1 MNELGFRE
9 LTLLNEYRSPQ
20 NDVVQELFIPALS
33 CAKIYKRSVGFF
45 SSTSLVEITKGITEL
60 VKNKGQIQIVASP
73 KLSDEDIDAI
83 RAGYEKRSEII
94 ERRLLGE
101 LDVEETDYFRNAR
114 LNLLA
119 NLIANGF
126 LSLKIAFIDSGNEV
140 GIYHE
145 KLGVFEDFDGRKIAF
160 DGSMNE
166 SRTAMR
172 YNYESV
178 NVYCD
183 WKPEDKERAQS
194 KIKAF
199 ENIWNN
205 TEQKLTVVDFPSVTS
220 KILEK
225 YKRQDID
232 FSVPNWDKGFTE
244 PVPSNVHESSPE
256 YRTDEEKSISFDM
269 LREYQKEAINT
280 WMAKGCCG
288 IYDMATGT
296 GKTLTALFSLD
307 CLRKRNSGNLS
318 VVILCP
324 YIHLVTQWLEDIE
337 KFNIKPIVAFG
348 SSPQKDWKERL
359 KRAVDKRNF
368 CDNERG
374 FFCLVSTIATFKS
387 DFVQGVLAKNRKPI
401 LLIADEAHNLGA
413 QDAIKYLERMN
424 FMYKLALSATIDRH
438 MDEFGTKF
446 LHSYFGEKCIE
457 YGLKEAID
465 AGYLVPYEYIPVV
478 VTLDSNE
485 RDAYIGFTK
494 QMAGEVRISPKT
506 HKKCLSE
513 YGKKLAIARSRLIAG
528 AKSKIKNLIQRIEPY
543 RDKDKIL
550 IYCGATKYNED
561 VYGIDIDEKDDVR
574 QIEVIAERLYDLYG
588 MQIAKFTAEESSEE
602 RLSIISRFE
611 NKILQAVVAIR
622 CLDEGVNIPMIETA
636 FILASS
642 TNPKEYIQRR
652 GRVLRRYNGKE
663 KATIFDFVTLP
674 YEPSVAAAMDFE
686 ENNIYSAL
694 IRNEIAR
701 VKEFGSLAINKS
713 KALSLID
720 DIKSKFQFEEQSN
733 MEDCFNEG

>member
-1 MNELGFRE
+1 MKSFD
-9 LTLLNEYRSPQ
+9 TLSICNEYRSPK
-20 NDVVQELFIPALS
+20 NDVVKELFIPALS

-73 KLSDEDIDAI
+73 KLSDDDIDAI
-83 RAGYEKRSEII
+83 RTGYEMRSEII

-101 LDVEETDYFRNAR
+101 LDVDETDYFRNAR

-126 LSLKIAFIDSGNEV
+126 LSLKIAFIDSENEV

-183 WKPEDKERAQS
+183 WKSEDKERAKS
-194 KIKAF
+194 KISAF

-225 YKRQDID
+225 YRRQNID
-232 FSVPNWDKGFTE
+232 FSVPNWDKDFTDSA
-244 PVPSNVHESSPE
+244 PSSNVHEPNPDYSA
-256 YRTDEEKSISFDM
+256 DEEKNVSFDM
-269 LREYQKEAINT
+269 LREYQKDAINT

-307 CLRKRNSGNLS
+307 CLRKRDNGNLS

-348 SSPQKDWKERL
+348 SSPQKDWKEKL

-387 DFVQGVLAKNRKPI
+387 DFVQSVLAKNKKPL

-413 QDAIKYLERMN
+413 QNAIKYLENMN

-438 MDEFGTKF
+438 MDDVGTKF
-446 LHSYFGEKCIE
+446 LHFYFGEKCIE

-465 AGYLVPYEYIPVV
+465 AGYLVPYDYIPIVV
-478 VTLDSNE
+478 SLDSKE
-485 RDAYIGFTK
+485 RESYIELTK
-494 QMAGEVRISPKT
+494 QMSGEVRISPKT
-506 HKKCLSE
+506 HEKCLSE

-528 AKSKIKNLIQRIEPY
+528 AKNKLTELIEKIEPY
-543 RDKDKIL
+543 KNENNIL
-550 IYCGATKYNED
+550 IYCGATKYSED
-561 VYGIDIDEKDDVR
+561 IQEFDSENRDDVR
-574 QIEVIAERLYDLYG
+574 QIEAIALKLYEKFG
-588 MQIAKFTAEESSEE
+588 MCIAKFTADESSEE
-602 RLSIISRFE
+602 RSSIIKRFE
-611 NKILQAVVAIR
+611 EKNLQAIVAIR

-652 GRVLRRYNGKE
+652 GRVLRLSRGKK
-663 KATIFDFVTLP
+663 KAVLYDFVTLP
-674 YEPSVAAAMDFE
+674 YDFSIALAKGSS
-686 ENNIYSAL
+686 ENEMYSAL
-694 IRNEIAR
+694 IRNELAR
-701 VKEFGSLAINKS
+701 MKEFGSLALNKS
-713 KALSLID
+713 RAMSLID
-720 DIKSKFQFEEQSN
+720 RIEKSFRSVDFANEE
-733 MEDCFNEG
+733 EFIYE

>member
-1 MNELGFRE
+1 MNS
-9 LTLLNEYRSPQ
+9 LTTLTIRNEYRSPQ

-45 SSTSLVEITKGITEL
+45 SSTSLVEITKGIAEL
-60 VKNKGQIQIVASP
+60 IKNKGQIQIVASP

-101 LDVEETDYFRNAR
+101 LEVEETDYFRNAR

-126 LSLKIAFIDSGNEV
+126 LSLKIAFIDSGDEV

-178 NVYCD
+178 NVFCD
-183 WKPEDKERAQS
+183 WKSEDKERAQS
-194 KIKAF
+194 KINAF

-205 TEQKLTVVDFPSVTS
+205 TEQKLTVVDFPSVTN

-225 YKRQDID
+225 YRKQNID
-232 FSVPNWDKGFTE
+232 FSTPNWDKKIPDPT
-244 PVPSNVHESSPE
+244 PLNVHESGPD
-256 YRTDEEKSISFDM
+256 YTTDEEKSVTYDM
-269 LREYQKEAINT
+269 LREYQKDAIST

-307 CLRKRNSGNLS
+307 CLRKRDNGNLS

-348 SSPQKDWKERL
+348 SSPQRDWREKL

-413 QDAIKYLERMN
+413 QDAVKYLERMN
-424 FMYKLALSATIDRH
+424 FVYKLALSATIDRH

-465 AGYLVPYEYIPVV
+465 AGYLVPYDYIPVV
-478 VTLDSNE
+478 VSLDSKE
-485 RDAYIGFTK
+485 RESYAELTK
-494 QMAGEVRISPKT
+494 QMAGEIRVSPKT
-506 HKKCLSE
+506 REKCLSE

-528 AKSKIKNLIQRIEPY
+528 AKNKLTELMKRIEPY
-543 RDKDKIL
+543 KNENKIL
-550 IYCGATKYNED
+550 IYCGATKYSED
-561 VYGIDIDEKDDVR
+561 IQGFDSGNQADVR
-574 QIEVIAERLYDLYG
+574 QIEAITMNLYEKFG
-588 MQIAKFTAEESSEE
+588 MRIAKFTADESSEE
-602 RLSIISRFE
+602 RSSIIKRFE
-611 NKILQAVVAIR
+611 EKILQAIVAIR
-622 CLDEGVNIPMIETA
+622 CLDEGVNVPMIETA

-652 GRVLRRYNGKE
+652 GRVLRLSKGKK
-663 KATIFDFVTLP
+663 KAVIYDFVTLP
-674 YEPSVAAAMDFE
+674 YDFSIALAKDSS
-686 ENNIYSAL
+686 ENGMYSSL
-694 IRNEIAR
+694 IRNELTR
-701 VKEFGSLAINKS
+701 MKEFGSLALNQS
-713 KALSLID
+713 RTMSLID
-720 DIKSKFQFEEQSN
+720 QIEKSFRSVDFINEE
-733 MEDCFNEG
+733 EFIYE

>member
-1 MNELGFRE
+1 MNESNFRT
-9 LTLLNEYRSPQ
+9 LTLLNEYRSPK
-20 NDVVQELFIPALS
+20 NDVVKELFIPALS

-45 SSTSLVEITKGITEL
+45 SSTSLVEITKGITKL
-60 VKNKGQIQIVASP
+60 IKNKGQIQIIASP

-145 KLGVFEDFDGRKIAF
+145 KLGIFEDFDGQIIAF

-183 WKPEDKERAQS
+183 WKSEDKERAQS

-205 TEQKLTVVDFPSVTS
+205 TEQNLTVVDFPAVTC

-225 YKRQDID
+225 YKRQNID
-232 FSVPNWDKGFTE
+232 FSASNWDKDFTD
-244 PVPSNVHESSPE
+244 PAPSNAHESNPD
-256 YRTDEEKSISFDM
+256 YRADEEKSVSYDM
-269 LREYQKEAINT
+269 LREYQKCAIDT
-280 WMAKGCCG
+280 WMSKGCCG

-307 CLRKRNSGNLS
+307 SLRKRENGNLS

-324 YIHLVTQWLEDIE
+324 YIHLVMQWLEDIE

-348 SSPQKDWKERL
+348 SSPQKGWKEKL

-387 DFVQGVLAKNRKPI
+387 DFVQGVLGKNRKPI

-413 QDAIKYLERMN
+413 QNAIKYLERMN
-424 FMYKLALSATIDRH
+424 FAYKLALSATIDRH
-438 MDEFGTKF
+438 MDEIGTKF

-465 AGYLVPYEYIPVV
+465 AGYLVPYDYIPVV
-478 VTLDSNE
+478 VLLDSEE
-485 RDAYIGFTK
+485 RESYVELTK
-494 QMAGEVRISPKT
+494 QMTGEIRISPKT
-506 HKKCLSE
+506 HEKCLSE

-528 AKSKIKNLIQRIEPY
+528 AKNKLTELIKRIEPY
-543 RDKDKIL
+543 KNENNIL
-550 IYCGATKYNED
+550 IYCGATKYSED
-561 VYGIDIDEKDDVR
+561 IQEFDSGNRDDVR
-574 QIEVIAERLYDLYG
+574 QIETIALKLYEKFG
-588 MQIAKFTAEESSEE
+588 MSIAKFTADESSEE
-602 RLSIISRFE
+602 RSSIIKRFE
-611 NKILQAVVAIR
+611 EKHLQAIVAIR

-652 GRVLRRYNGKE
+652 GRVLRLCSGKI
-663 KATIFDFVTLP
+663 KAVLYDFVTLP
-674 YEPSVAAAMDFE
+674 YDFSIALAKGSS
-686 ENNIYSAL
+686 ENEMYSAL
-694 IRNEIAR
+694 IRNELAR
-701 VKEFGSLAINKS
+701 MKEFGSLALNKS
-713 KALSLID
+713 RAMSLID
-720 DIKSKFQFEEQSN
+720 RIEKCFRSVDFTNEE
-733 MEDCFNEG
+733 EFIYE

>member
-1 MNELGFRE
+1 MNS
-9 LTLLNEYRSPQ
+9 LTTLTIRNEYRSPQ

-60 VKNKGQIQIVASP
+60 IKNKGQIQIVASP

-101 LDVEETDYFRNAR
+101 IEVEETDYFRNAR

-145 KLGVFEDFDGRKIAF
+145 KLGVFEDFDGQKIAF

-183 WKPEDKERAQS
+183 WKSEDKERAQA
-194 KIKAF
+194 KISAF

-225 YKRQDID
+225 YKRQNID
-232 FSVPNWDKGFTE
+232 FSAPNWDKDFTDSA
-244 PVPSNVHESSPE
+244 PSNVHESNPD
-256 YRTDEEKSISFDM
+256 YRADEEKSVSYDM
-269 LREYQKEAINT
+269 LREYQKCAIDT

-307 CLRKRNSGNLS
+307 SLRKRDNGNLS

-348 SSPQKDWKERL
+348 SSPQRDWKEKL

-424 FMYKLALSATIDRH
+424 FVYKLALSATIDRH

-465 AGYLVPYEYIPVV
+465 AGYLVPYDYIPVV
-478 VTLDSNE
+478 VSLDSKE
-485 RDAYIGFTK
+485 RESYAELTK
-494 QMAGEVRISPKT
+494 QMAGEIRISPKT
-506 HKKCLSE
+506 HEKCLSE

-528 AKSKIKNLIQRIEPY
+528 AKNKLTELMKRIEPY
-543 RDKDKIL
+543 KNENKIL
-550 IYCGATKYNED
+550 IYCGATKYSED
-561 VYGIDIDEKDDVR
+561 IQGFDSDNQADVR
-574 QIEVIAERLYDLYG
+574 QIEAITMNLYEKFD
-588 MQIAKFTAEESSEE
+588 MRIAKFTADESSEE
-602 RLSIISRFE
+602 RSSIITRFE
-611 NKILQAVVAIR
+611 EKILQAIVAIR

-652 GRVLRRYNGKE
+652 GRVLRKYKDKV
-663 KATIFDFVTLP
+663 KATIYDFITLP
-674 YEPSVAAAMDFE
+674 YDLIVASAKDPS
-686 ENNIYSAL
+686 ENEMYSTL
-694 IRNEIAR
+694 IRNEVTR
-701 VKEFGSLAINKS
+701 MTEFGSLALNKS
-713 KALSLID
+713 KTLSLID
-720 DIKSKFQFEEQSN
+720 EIKTKFQTTKQLN
-733 MEDCFNEG
+733 AEDSLYEF